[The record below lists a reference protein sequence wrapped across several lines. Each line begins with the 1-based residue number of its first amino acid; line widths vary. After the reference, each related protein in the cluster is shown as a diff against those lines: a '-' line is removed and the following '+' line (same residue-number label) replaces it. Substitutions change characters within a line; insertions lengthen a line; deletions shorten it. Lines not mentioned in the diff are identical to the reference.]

1 MPGEVRA
8 QLAEALPHVVKA
20 QVDKAKKGSLQ
31 HAKWLW
37 EQAQEG
43 LKTKGPAGE
52 KARASL
58 AELLLGELP

>member
-1 MPGEVRA
+1 M
-8 QLAEALPHVVKA
+8 QLAEALQLVVKA
-20 QVDKAKKGSLQ
+20 QVDQAKKGSLS

-43 LKTKGPAGE
+43 LKKKGPAAE